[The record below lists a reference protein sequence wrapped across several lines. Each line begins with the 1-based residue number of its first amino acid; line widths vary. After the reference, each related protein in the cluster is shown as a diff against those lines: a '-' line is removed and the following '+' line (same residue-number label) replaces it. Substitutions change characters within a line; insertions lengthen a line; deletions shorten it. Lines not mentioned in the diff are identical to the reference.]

1 MVYPNLWVL
10 TDHASTHK
18 RNRKTAPPKCSSGV
32 SPSTDAT
39 RTCLVGQFIVY
50 IYIYVYMCVF
60 YAYINMHMHI
70 HNTYTC
76 ISIHILHA
84 HKYKCKSAY
93 LCTYT
98 HICVFLCDVYIHI

>member
-50 IYIYVYMCVF
+50 IYICIYVCVLCIHQ
-60 YAYINMHMHI
+60 YA
-70 HNTYTC
+70 
-76 ISIHILHA
+76 HA
-84 HKYKCKSAY
+84 H
-93 LCTYT
+93 T
-98 HICVFLCDVYIHI
+98 